1 MLKDCRSHRV
11 FVKWYIYMCRM
22 QSKGLRDSVFLF
34 PLKYNYLKYYMLSI
48 FTFMRLISGK
58 KKISLEMNGAMH
70 FFFSKVNQ
78 EFLCNGMVDTSSEGN
93 LRQRL
98 EGRKIN
104 DLMNRDIDHKTRV
117 TYLKLSVLLH
127 QLFLKSCIL
136 LRISKIN
143 WNMPLFGSKKTKKKK
158 RKNPIVIGQMLY
170 LVSSP

>member
-1 MLKDCRSHRV
+1 MTL
-11 FVKWYIYMCRM
+11 F
-22 QSKGLRDSVFLF
+22 FF

-143 WNMPLFGSKKTKKKK
+143 
-158 RKNPIVIGQMLY
+158 
-170 LVSSP
+170 